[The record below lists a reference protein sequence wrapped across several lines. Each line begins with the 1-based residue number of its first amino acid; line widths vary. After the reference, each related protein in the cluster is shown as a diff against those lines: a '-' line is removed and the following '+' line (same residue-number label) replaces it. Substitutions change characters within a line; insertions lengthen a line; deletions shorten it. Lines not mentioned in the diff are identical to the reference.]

1 MAIRTLRLERQQRLP
16 HVVRKAAL
24 DALRP
29 CVLLGDGGGLRRQ
42 RRELLVDEGVI
53 EGALE
58 GNPNRALALRHDL
71 AAAVTRQ
78 RLDITGAARTNEGV
92 VEGGGVVDGALA
104 LHVVHDARRRRA
116 QTVHLVV
123 QIHQQEVQRVL
134 RRVPVKKRCGNHSRI
149 CQTAGTC

>member
-29 CVLLGDGGGLRRQ
+29 CVLLGDGGRLRRQ
-42 RRELLVDEGVI
+42 RRKLLVDEGVI

-58 GNPNRALALRHDL
+58 GNPNRALALRRDL

-78 RLDITGAARTNEGV
+78 RLDITGVARTNEGV

-134 RRVPVKKRCGNHSRI
+134 RRVPVKKRRGSHSRI